1 MNTDDHTPN
10 DPGVDP
16 AEADAEQLSG
26 HPSQAE
32 GEDAAAPGTGQD
44 DTATGHPS
52 QAEGDDPDRT

>member
-1 MNTDDHTPN
+1 MSTDDQTH
-10 DPGVDP
+10 DPGADP
-16 AEADAEQLSG
+16 EAADAEQPSG

-52 QAEGDDPDRT
+52 QAEGDDPDRA